1 MSLTSYRA
9 APPRGKCL
17 IFLGRSCSKRPPR
30 REVRKPHISPY
41 YSASL
46 NLRPAMH
53 GPAEPAPDHKPALQP
68 DAAIGPALRAIAT
81 DILAKARV
89 ALTDPERTNQ
99 TAVHYFRR
107 AMKQWRALMRL
118 LEPFIPDA
126 DRWRREGR
134 DHARSLA
141 HARDGA
147 AALNAL
153 DGLLD
158 KSLLVLSKRS
168 TGTLRSRIEALRG
181 DEEQAVLTPALRE
194 TILAWLDTAAAAV
207 EQWPLDPFD
216 FSAIAAQLADSYRS
230 ARRRIP
236 NDWTAADPVDL
247 HGFRQRV
254 VELRYQM
261 ELVEPLWP
269 RFGRMW
275 TDEAERLR
283 ERLGRCQ
290 DLEVL
295 RHFTSPHQP
304 LARWRSRLTPPCSER
319 SAALAQRASRIAHR
333 LFAEKPKAFR
343 QRLEALWEQGR

>member
-1 MSLTSYRA
+1 
-9 APPRGKCL
+9 
-17 IFLGRSCSKRPPR
+17 
-30 REVRKPHISPY
+30 
-41 YSASL
+41 
-46 NLRPAMH
+46 MH
-53 GPAEPAPDHKPALQP
+53 GPAEPVSDQTPALQP
-68 DAAIGPALRAIAT
+68 DAAIGPALRAIAGN
-81 DILAKARV
+81 ILAKARQ

-99 TAVHYFRR
+99 AAVHDFRR

-126 DRWRREGR
+126 DRWRREAR

-147 AALNAL
+147 AALNAF
-153 DGLLD
+153 DGLGE
-158 KSLLVLSKRS
+158 KGILLLSTRS
-168 TGTLRSRIEALRG
+168 NATVRGRIEALRG
-181 DEEQAVLTPALRE
+181 NEEQAVLTPALRE
-194 TILAWLDTAAAAV
+194 TILAWLDAASAAV
-207 EQWPLDPFD
+207 ETWPLDPFD

-230 ARRRIP
+230 ARRRVP
-236 NDWTAADPVDL
+236 ADWAAADAVDL
-247 HGFRQRV
+247 HALRQRV

-295 RHFTSPHQP
+295 RGLTAPHQL
-304 LARWRSRLTPPCSER
+304 LAHWRSRLTPACAER

-343 QRLEALWEQGR
+343 RRLEALWERGR

>member
-1 MSLTSYRA
+1 
-9 APPRGKCL
+9 
-17 IFLGRSCSKRPPR
+17 
-30 REVRKPHISPY
+30 
-41 YSASL
+41 
-46 NLRPAMH
+46 MH
-53 GPAEPAPDHKPALQP
+53 GPAEPAPDRKPALQP
-68 DAAIGPALRAIAT
+68 DAAIGPALRAIAAE
-81 DILAKARV
+81 ILAKARL

-99 TAVHYFRR
+99 VAVHDFRR

-126 DRWRREGR
+126 GRWRREGR

-147 AALNAL
+147 AALNAF
-153 DGLLD
+153 DGLTD
-158 KSLLVLSKRS
+158 KGILLLSKRS
-168 TGTLRSRIEALRG
+168 HATVRGRIEAQRG

-194 TILAWLDTAAAAV
+194 TILAWLDAAAASI
-207 EQWPLDPFD
+207 ETWPLDPFD
-216 FSAIAAQLADSYRS
+216 FSAIAARLADSYRA

-236 NDWTAADPVDL
+236 TDWAAADAVDL
-247 HGFRQRV
+247 HVLRQRV

-269 RFGRMW
+269 RFGKMW

-295 RHFTSPHQP
+295 RGLTAPHRP
-304 LARWRSRLTPPCSER
+304 LAPWRSRLTPACAER
-319 SAALAQRASRIAHR
+319 STALAQRAARIAHR

-343 QRLEALWEQGR
+343 KRLEALWERGK